1 MRPNART
8 SSRSTLFAVL
18 AMATIATT
26 TACGDDPPPVAPPD
40 PPPAPTNVTA
50 AANGNDVTVTWSGQ
64 GDTYIVERQAEG
76 ASFTQV
82 ATGVTATTYL
92 DGGVSEGVYAYRI
105 IAVRDGLQSDPSDP
119 ALVTVKGVDPRR
131 DLTGTIAGVR
141 TLDPD
146 SVYILRGIVTVDDGG
161 ELHIPAGTLLQ
172 GDAATQP
179 TALIVRT
186 GGKIFS
192 QGTADAPVVF
202 TSTSPPGERRAGD
215 WGGVVINGRSLC
227 NFPADQCV
235 GEGSSGTYGGTDV
248 DDDSG
253 VMVYTRIEFA
263 GFEVSFGNELNAL
276 TLNGVGAGTEIH
288 HVQTNV
294 GLDDGIEFFGG
305 TVDLKYALV
314 TNASDDSF
322 DYSTGWQ
329 GRGQFWIAQ
338 HNPDDADNG
347 FEVDGN
353 EDNYDARPL
362 TAPTIYNVTLVGNG
376 PGGNGGEKSDIGL
389 LLRRGT
395 GGVIHNAVVIGFGD
409 QALDV
414 DNTET
419 LNNGLELRNSVF
431 ADNKTPFASDDDG
444 IDEEAWFGNE
454 GWANRVETDA
464 LLADP
469 YNREAPDFTP
479 GAGSPLLTGAATPP
493 NDGFFTVTNYIG
505 AAAPGGEKWWT
516 GWTSFAIN

>member
-1 MRPNART
+1 M
-8 SSRSTLFAVL
+8 SRKGRKSFGVFAAAVTAL
-18 AMATIATT
+18 A
-26 TACGDDPPPVAPPD
+26 TACGGDDSPTAPTPST
-40 PPPAPTNVTA
+40 PPPAPTGVSAVATD
-50 AANGNDVTVTWSGQ
+50 NDVMVTWSGQ
-64 GDTYIVERQAEG
+64 GDTYIVERQTAG
-76 ASFTQV
+76 SSFSRI
-82 ATGVTATTYL
+82 AGDVTATTYT
-92 DGGVSEGVYAYRI
+92 DSGVDEGAYVYRV
-105 IAVRDGLQSDPSDP
+105 IAVADGMQSDPSDP
-119 ALVTVKGVDPRR
+119 ALVTVVGVDLRT
-131 DLTGTIAGVR
+131 DLTGTISGTR
-141 TLDPD
+141 TLNAD
-146 SVYILRGIVTVDDGG
+146 SIYVLRGIVTVDDGA

-192 QGTADAPVVF
+192 EGTADAPVVF

-215 WGGVVINGRSLC
+215 WGGVVINGKSLC
-227 NFPADQCV
+227 NFPADECV

-248 DDDSG
+248 NDDSG

-338 HNPDDADNG
+338 QNPDDADNG

-353 EDNYDARPL
+353 EDDYNATPF

-376 PGGNGGEKSDIGL
+376 PGGDGGEKSDIGL

-395 GGVIHNAVVIGFGD
+395 GGVIYNAVVIGFGD

-414 DNTET
+414 DNAET
-419 LNNGLELRNSVF
+419 LENGLELRNTVF
-431 ADNKTPFASDDDG
+431 ADNKATFATDDDG
-444 IDEEAWFGNE
+444 IDEEDWFMNDD
-454 GWANRVETDA
+454 WSNRIEDDA
-464 LLADP
+464 DLIDP
-469 YNREAPDFTP
+469 YNREAPDFRP
-479 GAGSPLLTGAATPP
+479 ASGSPLLTGAATPP
-493 NDGFFTVTNYIG
+493 DDDFFTITDFIG
-505 AAAPGGEKWWT
+505 GADPDGEKWWE

>member
-1 MRPNART
+1 MNHRART
-8 SSRSTLFAVL
+8 PFGVA
-18 AMATIATT
+18 AMAAIALT
-26 TACGDDPPPVAPPD
+26 TACGDDPDPIAPDPD
-40 PPPAPTNVTA
+40 PPPAPAGVA
-50 AANGNDVTVTWSGQ
+50 ATVNGNDVTVTWSGQ
-64 GDTYIVERQAEG
+64 GDTYIVERQPEG
-76 ASFTQV
+76 GSFGQI
-82 ATGVTATTYL
+82 AGGIAATTYT
-92 DGGVSEGVYAYRI
+92 DSGVSEGVYAYRV
-105 IAVRDGLQSDPSDP
+105 IAVADGLQSEPSDP
-119 ALVTVKGVDPRR
+119 ALVTVVGRDPRR
-131 DLTGTIAGVR
+131 DLTGTISGVR
-141 TLDPD
+141 TLNAD

-172 GDAATQP
+172 GDVATQP

-192 QGTADAPVVF
+192 RGTADAPVVF

-227 NFPADQCV
+227 NFPADECV
-235 GEGSSGTYGGTDV
+235 GEGSSGTYGGTEV

-253 VMVYTRIEFA
+253 VMVYTRVEFA

-276 TLNGVGAGTEIH
+276 TLNGVGRGTEIH

-329 GRGQFWIAQ
+329 GRGQFWIALQ
-338 HNPDDADNG
+338 NPDDADNG

-353 EDNYDARPL
+353 EDDYNATPL

-376 PGGNGGEKSDIGL
+376 PGGTGGERSDIGL

-395 GGVIHNAVVIGFGD
+395 GGVIYNTVVIGFGD

-414 DNTET
+414 DNAET

-431 ADNKTPFASDDDG
+431 ADNMAPFAADDDG
-444 IDEEAWFGNE
+444 IDEEAWFMNE
-454 GWANRVETDA
+454 DWANRVATNA
-464 LLADP
+464 MLTDP
-469 YNREAPDFTP
+469 YNRSAPDFTP
-479 GAGSPLLTGAATPP
+479 ADDSPLLTGAATPP
-493 NDGFFTVTNYIG
+493 DDGFFTPTDYIG
-505 AAAPGGEKWWT
+505 AVAPGGERWWT
-516 GWTSFAIN
+516 GWTSFVVN

>member
-1 MRPNART
+1 MNRRRRT
-8 SSRSTLFAVL
+8 LIGSLVAAL
-18 AMATIATT
+18 AAFVV
-26 TACGDDPPPVAPPD
+26 ACGDDDPVEPD
-40 PPPAPTNVTA
+40 PPPAPTGVTA
-50 AANGNDVTVTWSGQ
+50 TANANDVMVRWSGQ
-64 GDTYIVERQAEG
+64 GDTYIVQRQIAGQNFAE
-76 ASFTQV
+76 V
-82 ATGVTATTYL
+82 ATGQTGTTYTDEGL
-92 DGGVSEGVYAYRI
+92 EEGVYAYRV
-105 IAVRDGLQSDPSDP
+105 IAVKDGLTSEPSDP
-119 ALVTVKGVDPRR
+119 ALVTVLGIRR
-131 DLTGTIAGVR
+131 DLTGTITGVR
-141 TLDPD
+141 TLSAD
-146 SVYILRGIVTVDDGG
+146 SIYILRGIVTVDDGG

-192 QGTADAPVVF
+192 RGTEDAPVVF
-202 TSTSPPGERRAGD
+202 TSNSPVGERRAGD
-215 WGGVVINGRSLC
+215 WGGVVINGLSLC
-227 NFPADQCV
+227 NFPADECI
-235 GEGSSGTYGGTDV
+235 GEGSSGTYGGDDE

-276 TLNGVGAGTEIH
+276 TLNGVGRGTEIH

-338 HNPDDADNG
+338 QNPDDADNG

-353 EDNYDARPL
+353 EDDYNAEPYTDPL
-362 TAPTIYNVTLVGNG
+362 IYNVTLVGNG
-376 PGGNGGEKSDIGL
+376 PGGDGGEKSDIGL

-395 GGVIHNAVVIGFGD
+395 GGVIFNTVVIGFGD

-414 DNTET
+414 DNSET
-419 LNNGLELRNSVF
+419 LDHGLELRNSVF
-431 ADNKTPFASDDDG
+431 ADNKAAFATDDDG
-444 IDEEAWFGNE
+444 IDEEDWFFTE
-454 GWANRVETDA
+454 GWNNRVEDDA
-464 LLADP
+464 MLADP
-469 YNREAPDFTP
+469 YDREAPDFTP
-479 GAGSPLLTGAATPP
+479 ESGSPLLTGARTPP
-493 NDGFFTVTNYIG
+493 NDGFFTMTDFIG
-505 AAAPGGEKWWT
+505 AADPDGDRWWE
-516 GWTSFAIN
+516 GWTSFVVN